1 MSSISA
7 LHRAVAPLH
16 FQGLMAVPAVEGR
29 SNQQWV
35 ADLQAEGPARDA
47 ALADLR
53 RILVNGLRHGL
64 LRRVRGTGTEFDSQ
78 AEDFVQEAL
87 LKVLDQLA
95 SFRDESRFT
104 TWAHKIAIR
113 VALTELRRK
122 RWRDVSLDAL
132 VTSSQGTRAVAFP
145 DAAPG
150 PAQAAGKKAV
160 LALLHRY
167 IDRELTPKQRQALL
181 AVGIYGMPLEEVAR
195 RMGSTRNALYKLLHD
210 ARRRLKRK
218 LLADGFTAE
227 HLLEVFR

>member
-1 MSSISA
+1 
-7 LHRAVAPLH
+7 
-16 FQGLMAVPAVEGR
+16 MAVPAVEGR

-64 LRRVRGTGTEFDSQ
+64 LRRVRGTETEFDSQ

-95 SFRDESRFT
+95 SFRGESRFT
-104 TWAHKIAIR
+104 TWAHKIAVR

-132 VTSSQGTRAVAFP
+132 VMSSQGTRAVAFP

-227 HLLEVFR
+227 QLLEVFR